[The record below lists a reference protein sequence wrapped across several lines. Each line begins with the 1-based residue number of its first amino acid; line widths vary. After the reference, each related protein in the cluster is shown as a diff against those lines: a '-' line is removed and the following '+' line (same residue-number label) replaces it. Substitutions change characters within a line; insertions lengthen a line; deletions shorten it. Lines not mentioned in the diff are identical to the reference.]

1 MTARFIHGVKPL
13 QTNGKHRHLSPALI
27 ATLLAVLSLGLSTQ
41 AVGSDNYRAEFVIL
55 ERIVNPDTI
64 NEQMSAKEVEPTP
77 YTDSILWAAGPGGTP
92 ESTLRLVPRSQL
104 HLNSAAARL
113 ERSGNYRVLLA
124 TGWYQSFPP
133 NYQGKPLRVAIG
145 DWLPG
150 AGTREVEGTITI
162 DRKRYLHVGVHLN
175 HWREVPQP
183 VELVP
188 EPALNPVTQITLTP
202 ETAGSQMPAPLPAA
216 TTMTPELV
224 TWIRETRRMRSE
236 EIHYL
241 DSPTLG
247 VLIFFRKIAPQ
258 E

>member
-27 ATLLAVLSLGLSTQ
+27 ATLVAVLSLALSTQ
-41 AVGSDNYRAEFVIL
+41 AAASDDYRAEFVIL

-64 NEQMSAKEVEPTP
+64 NEHMSGMDVEPTP
-77 YTDSILWAAGPGGTP
+77 YTDSILWAAGPGGPT

-104 HLNSAAARL
+104 RLNSAAERL

-133 NYQGKPLRVAIG
+133 DYQGKPLRVAIG

-150 AGTREVEGTITI
+150 AKTREVEGTITI

-175 HWREVPQP
+175 HWREVVQP
-183 VELVP
+183 VEPVP
-188 EPALNPVTQITLTP
+188 EPALNPAAQITPTP
-202 ETAGSQMPAPLPAA
+202 ETAGSLVPAPFPAA
-216 TTMTPELV
+216 TTATPELL

-241 DSPTLG
+241 DSPTIG
-247 VLIFFRKIAPQ
+247 VLIFFRKIESQ

>member
-1 MTARFIHGVKPL
+1 L
-13 QTNGKHRHLSPALI
+13 QTNGKHRHLSQALFT
-27 ATLLAVLSLGLSTQ
+27 TLVAIVSLGLS
-41 AVGSDNYRAEFVIL
+41 AHAAGSDNYRAEFVIL
-55 ERIVNPDTI
+55 ERIVDPDTI
-64 NEQMSAKEVEPTP
+64 NEHMSGKEVEPTP
-77 YTDSILWAAGPGGTP
+77 GTDSILWAAGPGGTP
-92 ESTLRLVPRSQL
+92 ESTLKLVPRSQL
-104 HLNSAAARL
+104 HLNAAAGRL
-113 ERSGNYRVLLA
+113 ERSGKYRVLLA

-162 DRKRYLHVGVHLN
+162 DRQRYLHVGVHLN
-175 HWREVPQP
+175 HWREVPLSIEP
-183 VELVP
+183 MSVPVP
-188 EPALNPVTQITLTP
+188 EEPTAQTP
-202 ETAGSQMPAPLPAA
+202 ESTDALAPEPLPAA
-216 TTMTPELV
+216 TTMTPELL

-247 VLIFFRKIAPQ
+247 VLIFFRKIASP

>member
-1 MTARFIHGVKPL
+1 M
-13 QTNGKHRHLSPALI
+13 QTIGKYRHLPRALTT
-27 ATLLAVLSLGLSTQ
+27 TLLALAALGLSMQ
-41 AVGSDNYRAEFVIL
+41 AAASDNYRAEFVIL
-55 ERIVNPDTI
+55 ERIVSPDTI
-64 NEQMSAKEVEPTP
+64 NEHMASMDVEPTP
-77 YTDSILWAAGPGGTP
+77 DTDSILWAAGPGGAA
-92 ESTLRLVPRSQL
+92 ESSLNLVPRSNL
-104 HLNSAAARL
+104 YLNSAANRL
-113 ERSGNYRVLLA
+113 ERSGKYRVLLA

-133 NYQGKPLRVAIG
+133 NYRGKPLRLAIG

-162 DRKRYLHVGVHLN
+162 DRQRYLHVGVHLN
-175 HWREVPQP
+175 HWRE
-183 VELVP
+183 
-188 EPALNPVTQITLTP
+188 ASGADAPVTATELSEQTGLTG
-202 ETAGSQMPAPLPAA
+202 ESADSLTSDLMPAA
-216 TTMTPELV
+216 TSTTPELL